1 MNGQPL
7 LQTHQLLRLAAR
19 LLVTGGVAWYL
30 FTKVPLAGVGHAL
43 RGAAPGWIAAGF
55 VLQLVVRVVNAL
67 RIRIIARAQGA
78 PLSFRA
84 ILSALFTTALYGL
97 VLPGSIGAGAAT
109 LVKYVG
115 HGATLTAALASMVVN
130 RLLDTL
136 TVVSM
141 GAFFWGLEHCSEASV
156 VTARIAFVVLAAA
169 PALLVGVH
177 LLLFGRIRL
186 LRQLAHLARR
196 FAWEQKHALLRGFL
210 GVVEQCAL
218 AGSLPA
224 RPALGVFSLSVMK
237 ELLATTIAYC
247 FARAVGVDLRFITIA
262 WMQSAIGLLVLLP
275 ITISGLGVREG
286 ALVLVGRQYG
296 VTAVSAL
303 TWGLVQFGAVLWIA
317 LIGALIEA
325 RALWISPAQST

>member
-1 MNGQPL
+1 MNGQPVL
-7 LQTHQLLRLAAR
+7 PTHQLRRLATR
-19 LLVTGGVAWYL
+19 LLVTGAVAWYL
-30 FTKVPLAGVGHAL
+30 LTKVPPAGVGDAL
-43 RGAAPGWIAAGF
+43 RAAAPGWIMTGF
-55 VLQLVVRVVNAL
+55 VLQIVVRVVNAL

-115 HGATLTAALASMVVN
+115 EGATLTAALASLLVN

-136 TVVSM
+136 TVVSL
-141 GAFFWGLEHCSEASV
+141 GAFFWGLEHHFGTPV
-156 VTARIAFVVLAAA
+156 VTARISFITLVAA
-169 PALLVGVH
+169 PVLLIGGH

-186 LRQLAHLARR
+186 LRQLAHLTRR
-196 FAWEQKHALLRGFL
+196 FAWAQKRPLLRGII
-210 GVVEQCAL
+210 GVIEQCAL
-218 AGSLPA
+218 AVNLPA
-224 RPALGVFSLSVMK
+224 LPALGVFSLSLMK
-237 ELLATTIAYC
+237 ELLATTVAYC
-247 FARAVGVDLRFITIA
+247 FARAVGVELPFITIA
-262 WMQSAIGLLVLLP
+262 WMQGAIGLLILLP

-296 VTAVSAL
+296 VGAVNAL

-317 LIGALIEA
+317 LIGGLIEA
-325 RALWISPAQST
+325 RAFCCK